1 VGIRSRHAR
10 PLNENAATQVSPSAK
25 NVRSYAPGIVNPL
38 EVTFTMPE
46 FAPGDV
52 FVDHRI
58 EGVAGRGGM
67 GVVYRATQ
75 LGLDRLVALKIIT
88 PAFAEDPSFRKRFVA
103 ESKAA
108 ASIEHPNVIPVYY
121 AGEREGVL
129 FIVMRYI
136 EGPDLR
142 ALVRAEGKLDGKR
155 AAHIIAQVAA
165 GLDAAHQHGLVHR
178 DVKPAN
184 VLLGHEDHAYL
195 TDFGLTKRT
204 ASTDGGG
211 LSRTD
216 GWVGTLG
223 YVAPEQ
229 IRGERIDARTDVYA
243 LGCVLVY
250 ALTGQGPYSRDSDEA
265 MLWAH
270 LNSPP
275 PDNGVPPEFESVI
288 ARALAKDPSDRY
300 PSAGDLGRAALAAAG
315 RSALLPG
322 PERNVAR
329 GAAAPAGTAS
339 QPSATVFASG
349 TPADEGETRPS
360 PPDDGELQTA
370 ATAKGGAAWGRRR
383 SSPGTAGVLIRS
395 RRALA
400 AVGLLVAAVLGVTL
414 LRGGD
419 DAPETKAKT
428 TATTPRPS
436 QRPTA
441 IKEPFVFLGGRP
453 NSLTITDG
461 RVWALMGK
469 IGQVQAYDPASREFD
484 SVDIGKGG
492 TSITAGLGY
501 LWAVKGV
508 SRPPLRTLLKISRR
522 SGRRLASVQVAAP
535 GEPVIVTTGAG
546 AVWVGVRTAGKT
558 AAPETVVK
566 VSPGNLG
573 RQQTITIPGGVQY
586 IAVGEGALWVSQ
598 RFRHSVLRM
607 KIGSGEMREIPV
619 DGLPQ
624 GIAVGENAVWV
635 ATRGR
640 ATITRIN
647 PRSGRTRPI
656 DVDYSP
662 TQVAVGGGSVWATAR
677 DANRL
682 IRIDPDRRRVIDN
695 IETDQRPFAL
705 GVTKGNSVW
714 LTLVNERAIQRVKFT
729 R

>member
-1 VGIRSRHAR
+1 
-10 PLNENAATQVSPSAK
+10 
-25 NVRSYAPGIVNPL
+25 
-38 EVTFTMPE
+38 MPE

-58 EGVAGRGGM
+58 EGLAGRGGM

-88 PAFAEDPSFRKRFVA
+88 PALAEDPSFRERFVA

-136 EGPDLR
+136 DGPDLR
-142 ALVRAEGKLDGKR
+142 ALVRAEGKLDSKR

-184 VLLGHEDHAYL
+184 VLLGHDDHAYL

-204 ASTDGGG
+204 ASTDGG
-211 LSRTD
+211 LSRTG

-250 ALTGQGPYSRDSDEA
+250 ALTGRGPYIRDSDEA
-265 MLWAH
+265 TLWAH
-270 LNSPP
+270 LNAPP
-275 PDNGVPPEFESVI
+275 PSEDVPPEFEGLV

-300 PSAGDLGRAALAAAG
+300 PSAGDLGRAAMAAAG

-329 GAAAPAGTAS
+329 GAAAPAGTAL

-349 TPADEGETRPS
+349 TTADEGETRPS
-360 PPDDGELQTA
+360 PAADGERQTA
-370 ATAKGGAAWGRRR
+370 ATAKDGAAPGRRR
-383 SSPGTAGVLIRS
+383 SAPGGARLLTRS
-395 RRALA
+395 RLALA
-400 AVGLLVAAVLGVTL
+400 GVGLLVAAALAVTL
-414 LRGGD
+414 LSGGD
-419 DAPETKAKT
+419 DGRETQAKT
-428 TATTPRPS
+428 TATKPRP
-436 QRPTA
+436 QGPTA
-441 IKEPFVFLGGRP
+441 TKEPFVFLGGRP
-453 NSLTITDG
+453 NSLTIADG

-469 IGQVQAYDPASREFD
+469 LGQVQAYDPATREFD
-484 SVDIGKGG
+484 GVDIGKGG
-492 TSITAGLGY
+492 TSITAGLRY
-501 LWAVKGV
+501 IWTVKAAPTQG
-508 SRPPLRTLLKISRR
+508 LRTLTKISRR
-522 SGRRLASVQVAAP
+522 NERRLASAQIDAP

-546 AVWVGVRTAGKT
+546 AIWVGVRTASQIEV
-558 AAPETVVK
+558 PETVVK
-566 VSPGNLG
+566 VSPGNLA
-573 RQQTITIPGGVQY
+573 RQQTIRIPGGVQY

-598 RFRHSVLRM
+598 RFRQSVLRM

-656 DVDYSP
+656 DVDYTP

-682 IRIDPDRRRVIDN
+682 IRIDPDSRRVIDN

-714 LTLVNERAIQRVKFT
+714 LTLANERAIQRVKFT